1 MTDQLRI
8 RRKTRYLRDMV
19 AVLLDIGRNLI
30 IFLTKQELMKLF
42 YVVLQCLRDN
52 AVADLS
58 NILLASG
65 CRESGGLADM
75 ELRNIACQRNHI
87 RNINIGCKLRHDR
100 LNQTVECRPVC
111 IFRLIKG
118 FLKNNSLT
126 LSTRIV
132 RI

>member
-8 RRKTRYLRDMV
+8 RRKTCYLRDMV
-19 AVLLDIGRNLI
+19 AILLDIGRNLI
-30 IFLTKQELMKLF
+30 IFLIKQELMKLF
-42 YVVLQCLRDN
+42 YVVLQCLRDTQSPIFPTSCSPLAAGN
-52 AVADLS
+52 PAVSPIWNFRD
-58 NILLASG
+58 
-65 CRESGGLADM
+65 
-75 ELRNIACQRNHI
+75 IACQRNQI

-111 IFRLIKG
+111 IFCLIKG

-126 LSTRIV
+126 LGTRIV